1 MQDFLPG
8 TRLLIDVV
16 IAFTLLEIIALALYH
31 RVTGRGLPTRDF
43 LPSLAAGLA
52 LMFALRAGITGAGW
66 GWMAAGL
73 MASGLAHL
81 ADLRRRWRP
90 PA

>member
-8 TRLLIDVV
+8 TRVLIDGV
-16 IAFTLLEIIALALYH
+16 IAFTLLEMVVLALYH
-31 RVTGRGLPTRDF
+31 RATGRGLPARDF
-43 LPSLAAGLA
+43 LPSLAAGVA
-52 LMFALRAGITGAGW
+52 LMFALRAAITGAGG

-73 MASGLAHL
+73 IAAGLAHA

-90 PA
+90 RG